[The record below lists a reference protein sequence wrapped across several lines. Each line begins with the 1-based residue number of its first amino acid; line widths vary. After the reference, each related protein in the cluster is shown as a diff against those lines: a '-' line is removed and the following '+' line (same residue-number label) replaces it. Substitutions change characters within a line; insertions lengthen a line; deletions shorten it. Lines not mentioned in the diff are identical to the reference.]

1 MMPTRPDENAAGGD
15 VLELLAAAARQDH
28 PAPVI
33 AAAGQPS
40 YGMAFAGL
48 AVALVL
54 ILGLWEITG
63 HVSTIAHEGAHV
75 VGMILFERGV
85 SRVIVDYKNDAHEGK
100 TVPPTGTTFFSVL
113 ATIVGYMGPPLFG
126 LMGAALLIHGS
137 ATGTLWVFL
146 VLLGGLILFVRN
158 LFGILVVGAV
168 GTLFYLTLTYG
179 SAQAQV
185 LVACTW
191 VWLLLI
197 LGLMFAIGHFGGG
210 GDHEHLQDRTLISKY
225 FWGAI
230 SVVVA
235 TIALWYGGAWLL
247 GFSHP

>member
-1 MMPTRPDENAAGGD
+1 
-15 VLELLAAAARQDH
+15 VLALLAATPRD
-28 PAPVI
+28 PEPVI
-33 AAAGQPS
+33 VPAGPPS
-40 YGMAFAGL
+40 YGMVFAGL
-48 AVALVL
+48 AVALLLV
-54 ILGLWEITG
+54 LGLWEITG

-85 SRVIVDYKNDAHEGK
+85 SKVEIDYKNGQHEGG
-100 TVPPTGTTFFSVL
+100 TMPTGPFFSVL

-126 LMGAALLIHGS
+126 LMGAALLVHGS

-146 VLLGGLILFVRN
+146 LLLGGLILFVRN
-158 LFGILVVGAV
+158 LFGILVVAAV

-197 LGLMFAIGHFGGG
+197 VGQMFAIEHFAK
-210 GDHEHLQDRTLISKY
+210 GDDHKHLEEKTGITKY

-235 TIALWYGGAWLL
+235 TIALWYGASWLL
-247 GFSHP
+247 GFSRP